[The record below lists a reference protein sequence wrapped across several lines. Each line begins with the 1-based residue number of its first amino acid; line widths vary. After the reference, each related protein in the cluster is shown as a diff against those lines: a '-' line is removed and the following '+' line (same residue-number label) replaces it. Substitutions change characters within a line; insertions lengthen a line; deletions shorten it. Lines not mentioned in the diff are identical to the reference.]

1 MAKFTTV
8 VADDFVGQH
17 SESWHCGT
25 AGPACVGMGSAYCM
39 NMHAV
44 RAWLACALCMADMM
58 G

>member
-1 MAKFTTV
+1 MGKFTTV

-25 AGPACVGMGSAYCM
+25 AGPACVGMGSA
-39 NMHAV
+39 HAV